1 MAIPFRNLQ
10 GGNPYQGLANTLESV
25 SSRVGATFM
34 SYAQAKRQRDEE
46 RARLKAEKEKSMVD
60 AIVKLVP
67 AAVGYEQQKDA
78 FEYKK
83 EQDKE
88 MLGLRKDSLKLDR
101 EKLTNQ
107 KEYQRLMAGK
117 EDKRFSLLEQQGK
130 EQDRDRER
138 SYLLQESKIQAEKEQ
153 NAKILDIKEKTLA
166 HTQKLKELGAQEALE
181 RSKINALKEKNLNE
195 ALPWKQKESAIE
207 LADKITNS
215 RMQRKKDLYGLYT
228 DIFGTA
234 NSVNSLRD
242 PETGEAEMSFSVWAT
257 TPTEMGGYG
266 MTLKEFGE
274 LSSPYTYLDVY
285 NEMGIELTD
294 QNAVKDDSQMSSL
307 VQELTNEVANLGQD
321 SNEINEFGDDDPTI
335 KQGAFEAFSAK
346 GKEKPSPIVK
356 ETVVP
361 LIKTKERNESGE
373 LVDVTDTEAGTNI
386 EASMENLMTMTV
398 PQLKELLAKTEGTDK
413 GLIRIAIAE
422 KEKDQ
427 SSGTEDYTGGL
438 SIGKVFAEET
448 TVDAEEEP
456 VYEEPKGIKKI
467 KTPIP
472 ERGYATATEVF
483 EFAEDNGFEPTYTL
497 SKDEQAMVKK
507 KGINA
512 IPKGK
517 RMQLFFEEWNDY
529 RERYGLMKFPSMNDV
544 DAEIPK
550 FWELN
555 L

>member
-10 GGNPYQGLANTLESV
+10 GGNPYQGLANTMESV

-181 RSKINALKEKNLNE
+181 RSKINALKEQNLRE
-195 ALPWKQKESAIE
+195 SAPWKQKESAIE
-207 LADKITNS
+207 LADKITKS
-215 RMQRKKDLYGLYT
+215 RMERKIDLYGLYT

-234 NSVNSLRD
+234 DSVNSLRD

-274 LSSPYTYLDVY
+274 PSSPYTYLDVY

-294 QNAVKDDSQMSSL
+294 QNAVKDDSQMSSV
-307 VQELTNEVANLGQD
+307 VQELTNEVANLEKD
-321 SNEINEFGDDDPTI
+321 SEENT
-335 KQGAFEAFSAK
+335 
-346 GKEKPSPIVK
+346 PIVGSEEELSVLK
-356 ETVVP
+356 NPPKVETLDSQNLNKSVLENMKNLSTDSIVEAYPEANKTQRGYFNQILTERGVELPNVEEEVVDEEE
-361 LIKTKERNESGE
+361 I
-373 LVDVTDTEAGTNI
+373 
-386 EASMENLMTMTV
+386 
-398 PQLKELLAKTEGTDK
+398 EGTK
-413 GLIRIAIAE
+413 MMVNTPVLNVREGPSTKNKKSGSMLSGVNVIVLETRGGWSRIKPVINPQKFGQLSA
-422 KEKDQ
+422 
-427 SSGTEDYTGGL
+427 SGSD
-438 SIGKVFAEET
+438 
-448 TVDAEEEP
+448 
-456 VYEEPKGIKKI
+456 
-467 KTPIP
+467 
-472 ERGYATATEVF
+472 
-483 EFAEDNGFEPTYTL
+483 
-497 SKDEQAMVKK
+497 VK
-507 KGINA
+507 
-512 IPKGK
+512 
-517 RMQLFFEEWNDY
+517 EEWVWSKS
-529 RERYGLMKFPSMNDV
+529 L
-544 DAEIPK
+544 IPIK
-550 FWELN
+550 
-555 L
+555 